1 MKVMVCIRKLLL
13 WITSP
18 PSSPQQKIIFLPI
31 IVNNSKQNFNEF
43 QTKIYTAVKLSGTVK
58 FKSLNHLEITKR
70 EGMNLW
76 LFLRNNSIPF
86 WAFKWSKM
94 SGTWKDKAVFLDLFD
109 KMTDIGIIVE
119 AATMLLYKNIRF
131 LFRILFYLIL
141 ILN

>member
-1 MKVMVCIRKLLL
+1 MKVMVCVRKLLL

-58 FKSLNHLEITKR
+58 FKSSWNYEKGGGIKKNGYFYVT
-70 EGMNLW
+70 
-76 LFLRNNSIPF
+76 IPF
-86 WAFKWSKM
+86 LFELLNGLNVRNMERQS
-94 SGTWKDKAVFLDLFD
+94 SFLDLFD

-119 AATMLLYKNIRF
+119 AATRLLYKNIRF

-141 ILN
+141 ILK